1 MAEQGK
7 FKKELNTMDLTF
19 VALGAIFGSGWL
31 FGASYVAG
39 YAGPA
44 GIISW
49 IIGGVTV
56 FFLGLVYCE
65 LGAALPKAGG
75 IIRFPVF
82 SHGELVGYLLASL
95 TVIAFSSLIAIEV
108 VAARQY
114 ATAWFP
120 WLTSD
125 VATGTPT
132 IAGWIA
138 QLFLTAFFFIINY
151 NGVKSF
157 AIANNIISLFKFIV
171 PALVMVV
178 LMFYFQPENLTA
190 HGFAPFGAHGVQM
203 AVTAGGVIF
212 AYLGLTPVVSVASEV
227 KNPQRTIPIALL
239 LSIVLSTIIYIV
251 LQLVFLGSIP
261 PDMLSDGW
269 GAIAKKFALPY
280 HDIAML
286 LGLGWLGLLVVADA
300 VISPAGTGNI
310 YMVATPRVIY
320 AWSRSGTFF
329 SRFSVIHK
337 GSGIPRPALWLTLA
351 LSIFWTMPFPSWKE
365 LINVVSGALCLS
377 YALAPIACGALRR
390 NAPDL
395 HRPFRVKGV
404 EIISPLTFI
413 IASLI
418 VYWSGWNVICWLF
431 PIEILLFLCY
441 IMAAKK
447 VPTEHV
453 SLQQQIKSAMWLIG
467 YYVMTLIISYL
478 GSFGGKGIL
487 TSPAD
492 VLLMTAVA
500 LGCYYWAMMTCLPK
514 ANITEAPDADE

>member
-7 FKKELNTMDLTF
+7 FKKELNTTDLTF

-31 FGASYVAG
+31 FGASYVAQ

-49 IIGGVTV
+49 VIGGFTV

-114 ATAWFP
+114 AAAWLP
-120 WLTSD
+120 WLTADPS
-125 VATGTPT
+125 GTPT
-132 IAGWIA
+132 LAGWIA
-138 QLFLTAFFFIINY
+138 QLLLTIFFFVINY

-157 AIANNIISLFKFIV
+157 AIANNIISLFKFVV

-178 LMFYFQPENLTA
+178 LMYYFQPENLTA
-190 HGFAPFGAHGVQM
+190 HGFAPFGSHGVQM

-212 AYLGLTPVVSVASEV
+212 AYLGLTPVVAVASEV
-227 KNPQRTIPIALL
+227 KNPQRTIPVALL

-251 LQLVFLGSIP
+251 LQLVFLGCIP
-261 PDMLSDGW
+261 PDMLSEGW
-269 GAIAKKFALPY
+269 GNIASKFSLPY
-280 HDIAML
+280 HDSALL
-286 LGLGWLGLLVVADA
+286 LGLGWLGILVVADA

-329 SRFSVIHK
+329 SRFSAVDRK
-337 GSGIPRPALWLTLA
+337 SGIPRPALWLTLA
-351 LSIFWTMPFPSWKE
+351 LSIFWTLPFPSWKE

-377 YALAPIACGALRR
+377 YALAPIACGALRI

-395 HRPFRVKGV
+395 PRPFRVSGL

-418 VYWSGWNVICWLF
+418 VYWSGWSVIRWLY
-431 PIEILLFLCY
+431 PIELLLFVTYVL
-441 IMAAKK
+441 ASGK

-453 SLQQQIKSAMWLIG
+453 SLQQQVKSSLWLVA
-467 YYVMTLIISYL
+467 YYILTMIISYL

-487 TSPAD
+487 TSPWD
-492 VLLMTAVA
+492 VVAMGIVA
-500 LGCYYWAMMTCLPK
+500 LVCYYWAMKTCLPK
-514 ANITEAPDADE
+514 ANITEAPDAD

>member
-1 MAEQGK
+1 MTEQGK
-7 FKKELNTMDLTF
+7 FKKELNTTDLTF

-31 FGASYVAG
+31 FGASYVAQ

-49 IIGGVTV
+49 VIGGITV

-114 ATAWFP
+114 AAAWLP
-120 WLTSD
+120 WLTAD
-125 VATGTPT
+125 ATGTPT
-132 IAGWIA
+132 MAGWIA
-138 QLFLTAFFFIINY
+138 QLLLTVLFFVINY
-151 NGVKSF
+151 KGVKSF

-171 PALVMVV
+171 PALVMIV
-178 LMFYFQPENLTA
+178 LMYYFQPENLTA
-190 HGFAPFGAHGVQM
+190 HGFAPFGSHGVQM

-239 LSIVLSTIIYIV
+239 LSIVLSTVIYIV

-261 PDMLSDGW
+261 PDMLADGW
-269 GAIAKKFALPY
+269 GSIAAKFSLPY
-280 HDIAML
+280 HDIALL
-286 LGLGWLGLLVVADA
+286 LGLGWLGILVVADA

-329 SRFSVIHK
+329 NRFSAVDK
-337 GSGIPRPALWLTLA
+337 KSGIPRPALWLTLG

-377 YALAPIACGALRR
+377 YALAPIACGALRI

-395 HRPFRVKGV
+395 PRPFRVRGLK
-404 EIISPLTFI
+404 IISPLTFI

-418 VYWSGWNVICWLF
+418 VYWSGWSVICWLY
-431 PIEILLFLCY
+431 PIEIVLFFCY
-441 IMAAKK
+441 ILAGKK
-447 VPTEHV
+447 VPSEHV
-453 SLQQQIKSAMWLIG
+453 SLQQQIRSALWLVG
-467 YYVMTLIISYL
+467 YYVLTLIISYL
-478 GSFGGKGIL
+478 GSFGGKGVL
-487 TSPAD
+487 TSPWD
-492 VLLMTAVA
+492 VTAMAVVS
-500 LGCYYWAMMTCLPK
+500 LVCYYWAMKTCLPT
-514 ANITEAPDADE
+514 ANITEAPDAD